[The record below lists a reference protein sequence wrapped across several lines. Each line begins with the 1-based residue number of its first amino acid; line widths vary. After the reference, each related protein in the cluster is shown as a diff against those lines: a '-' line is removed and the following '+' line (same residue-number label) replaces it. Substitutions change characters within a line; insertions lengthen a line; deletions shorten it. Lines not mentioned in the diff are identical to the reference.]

1 MGPNI
6 SVTEKPMLSGRRTAK
21 TYTWELA
28 NGVKLTD
35 GSKTTYTYRL
45 SYTVKLDTTG
55 EGFDENAYY
64 PTNGKTT
71 FTSGD
76 KTFEFPVPGVKGTI
90 PSYQVKY
97 EYKGDVPTGALAQ
110 LPAVKPTSCTRT

>member
-1 MGPNI
+1 M
-6 SVTEKPMLSGRRTAK
+6 T
-21 TYTWELA
+21 
-28 NGVKLTD
+28 
-35 GSKTTYTYRL
+35 
-45 SYTVKLDTTG
+45 LDTTG
-55 EGFDENAYY
+55 EGFDENAHY

-110 LPAVKPTSCTRT
+110 LPADETHKMHTDVTVAAEPKLDGYVFSGWTTGDASVSDGQFKMTGQNVTLTG